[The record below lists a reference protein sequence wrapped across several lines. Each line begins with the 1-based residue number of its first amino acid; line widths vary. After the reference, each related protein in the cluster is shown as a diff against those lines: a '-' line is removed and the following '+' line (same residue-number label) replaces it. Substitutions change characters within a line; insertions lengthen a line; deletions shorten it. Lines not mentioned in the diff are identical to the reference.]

1 MGCLRIKS
9 EKPGLFAVTVEGT
22 SLDALSLRGI
32 VGEFSNDPP
41 QDPEAEAATYRV
53 LAPKL
58 PALLSRIAPVARRA
72 GFLLEQDN
80 AGAQVLAQALR
91 EASTL
96 RSALDGSLRSV
107 RFKLSSNF
115 GRALT
120 PKQREAVAWLL
131 ALPHGANFSV
141 PGAGKTTITLAV
153 HDVLRSRGDVS
164 RLLVVGPRNAFAPW
178 EEEVKA
184 CFRDPPRVVRLA
196 GGGDRIRSLLRDTDQ
211 PGTIFLVG
219 YQQAYFALDV
229 LEEWLAS
236 HEGVH
241 LVLDESHKIKSPR
254 RGPWGSTVLALGLLT
269 KRRDILTGTPAP
281 HALSDL
287 GTQVEFLWPT
297 QSILTDAQLRD
308 PNAEEAVSDVLRPLY
323 VRIRKRD
330 LGLRDPLIKPVPIQM
345 SSLQRQIHDRIAANT
360 SRSLAGLRSDRAD
373 TLSRLR
379 PHVIRL
385 LQVASNPALMLTEAD
400 DFDLPQ
406 LPVREGSELQELFA
420 AYHQHEVPSK
430 MAYAIQVAQARAEA
444 GLKTIVWTS
453 FVRNTEMLARLVP
466 HLHPIVLHGGVP
478 TALDMEDVP
487 EESREAR
494 IDQFKTDPACFLM
507 IANPAACSESVS
519 LHRQCD
525 HAIYLDRTFNAAAL
539 IQSMDRIHRLGLP
552 HNALVTYELLI
563 SPGTIDEVVD
573 RRLSEKVRRMGR
585 LLDDET
591 LRSIDLELE
600 DDDDA
605 LAFDSQDAA
614 AVIEFLQVERTRGA

>member
-1 MGCLRIKS
+1 VNRLLVKRV
-9 EKPGLFAVTVEGT
+9 KPGLFAVTVEGT

-32 VGEFSNDPP
+32 VAEYSSDPP
-41 QDPEAEAATYRV
+41 QDPEVAVATYRV
-53 LAPKL
+53 AAPKL
-58 PALLSRIAPVARRA
+58 PALLSAVAPAARRA
-72 GFLLEQDN
+72 GFSLEQDE
-80 AGAQVLAQALR
+80 ASAEVLALALR
-91 EASTL
+91 EAAAL
-96 RSALDGSLRSV
+96 KRALDGSLRSV
-107 RFKLSSNF
+107 RFRLSPNF
-115 GRALT
+115 RRKLT
-120 PKQREAVAWLL
+120 PKQHDAVAWLL

-153 HDVLRSRGDVS
+153 HDVLRSRGEVAH
-164 RLLVVGPRNAFAPW
+164 LLVVAPRNAFAPW
-178 EEEVKA
+178 EEEVVA
-184 CFRDPPRVVRLA
+184 CFREAPRVVRLA
-196 GGGDRIRSLLRDTDQ
+196 GGSDRIRSLLREVEQ

-236 HEGVH
+236 HAAVH

-297 QSILTDAQLRD
+297 QAILTDGQLRD
-308 PNAEEAVSDVLRPLY
+308 PNAESAVSDVLRPLY

-330 LGLRDPLIKPVPIQM
+330 LGLRDPVIKPVPIAM
-345 SSLQRQIHDRIAANT
+345 GPLQRQIHDHIAANT
-360 SRSLAGLRSDRAD
+360 SRSVGALRSDRPDA
-373 TLSRLR
+373 LSKLR

-385 LQVASNPALMLTEAD
+385 LQAASNPALMLAD
-400 DFDLPQ
+400 AEDFDLPQ
-406 LPVREGSELQELFA
+406 LPLKEGSELQELFA

-430 MAYAIQVAQARAEA
+430 MAYAIRVAQERASK
-444 GLKTIVWTS
+444 GRKTIVWTS

-478 TALDMEDVP
+478 TALDMDDVP
-487 EESREAR
+487 EDSREAK
-494 IDQFKTDPACFLM
+494 IDKFKNDPACSLM

-525 HAIYLDRTFNAAAL
+525 HALYLDRTFNAAAL

-552 HNALVTYELLI
+552 PNALVTYELLI
-563 SPGTIDEVVD
+563 SPHTIDEVVD
-573 RRLSEKVRRMGR
+573 RRLSEKVRRLGR

-591 LRSIDLELE
+591 LWTMDLEME
-600 DDDDA
+600 DDGDA

-614 AVIEFLQVERTRGA
+614 AVIAFLQTERARGA